1 MNLKYMLDETEWQM
15 LIQRIRE
22 NFNDITIKRGFEQYK
37 QELAHLMKISNPEH
51 IEGFVEGKDEERY
64 QVTLNLDTL
73 SESHCTCSVP
83 SYCKHM
89 VAVLLAYVNQ
99 YGRSVHAIVN
109 SHSAATLT
117 QQDRSTHLTSPAKKS
132 NQQPSGAGPTTE
144 QNAELDVEELDIEIG
159 VEPKNSVRKINTP
172 AQLQLQ
178 ELANKLPSM
187 PIQDWHAFFKLCTS
201 SVGTDSPNVQYAQE
215 ALASIHN
222 QQPELSPVLD
232 QLYKLHAQVFVLDKL
247 VRPLQNSKM
256 HRNVF
261 MGFHTQVAADDVQK
275 EITRILTEPFRIG
288 DEPEHWSRV
297 SETSDYLR
305 SRMLVESNNLRYFS
319 ATYDLLWLHWI
330 HPNLKDQLMYEEELE
345 QLRLAENEL
354 KTSLAKLPWLLAQ
367 SQIHFFLDQD
377 EPALDMLRQAND
389 KGVIPPKRFLLFL
402 QILSEKEQ
410 WSRLQ
415 NWLLAIGPMMLSR
428 PREQHIQAYVN
439 LWEQVIQ
446 HSSSPDSKQHL
457 WNSLISMLPYSRR
470 IYEETLLAHSKW
482 QQWMDF
488 QLSSGT
494 EPLDFRVTVLK
505 PIEKNAP
512 ELLLPFYHQAVERYI
527 LLKNRDGYKAAVKL
541 LKRLSK
547 LYLKMK
553 QESRW
558 EEFITAFANRHSRLR
573 ALQEELRKGKLIP

>member
-1 MNLKYMLDETEWQM
+1 MIDETEWQM
-15 LIQRIRE
+15 LIQKVRE
-22 NFNDITIKRGFEQYK
+22 TFNDITIKRGFEQYK
-37 QELAHLMKISNPEH
+37 QERAHLIKISNPEH
-51 IEGFVEGKDEERY
+51 IKGFVESNDEERY

-73 SESHCTCSVP
+73 PDSHCTCPVP

-109 SHSAATLT
+109 SNSAATLKQPDKPAHLVNSASSSD
-117 QQDRSTHLTSPAKKS
+117 QQTSSAEP
-132 NQQPSGAGPTTE
+132 
-144 QNAELDVEELDIEIG
+144 QNM
-159 VEPKNSVRKINTP
+159 VRKRNT
-172 AQLQLQ
+172 AEQLQLQ

-201 SVGTDSPNVQYAQE
+201 SVGSGSPNAQYAQE
-215 ALASIHN
+215 ALASIYN

-232 QLYKLHAQVFVLDKL
+232 QLYKLHALLFVLDKL

-256 HRNVF
+256 HQNIF
-261 MGFHTQVAADDVQK
+261 IGFHTQVASDDVQEK
-275 EITRILTEPFRIG
+275 ITRILTEPLMIR
-288 DEPEHWSRV
+288 DEPDLWSRV
-297 SETSDYLR
+297 SETSDYIR
-305 SRMLVESNNLRYFS
+305 RRMLVESSNLRYFS
-319 ATYDLLWLHWI
+319 AAYDLLWLHWI
-330 HPNLKDQLMYEEELE
+330 HPNLKDKSMYEEELE
-345 QLRLAENEL
+345 QLISAENEL

-377 EPALDMLRQAND
+377 QPALELLEQANE
-389 KGVIPPKRFLLFL
+389 KGMIPPERFFLFL
-402 QILSEKEQ
+402 QILSTKEQ
-410 WSRLQ
+410 WPRLQ
-415 NWLLAIGPMMLSR
+415 DWLLAIGPMMLSR
-428 PREQHIQAYVN
+428 PREQHIEAYVN

-446 HSSSPDSKQHL
+446 HSSSSDSEQHL
-457 WNSLISMLPYSRR
+457 WNSLISMLPFSRK

-494 EPLDFRVTVLK
+494 EPLDFRVSVLK

-527 LLKNRDGYKAAVKL
+527 LLKNRDSYKAAVKL

-553 QESRW
+553 QETRW
-558 EEFITAFANRHSRLR
+558 EEFITTFAERHSRLR